1 MIENITKLLITNPN
15 VRSMGLI
22 DTNIGKFSMKN
33 IVKSM
38 DDNTKIQKKKK
49 EAFNPFAMKS
59 RG

>member
-1 MIENITKLLITNPN
+1 
-15 VRSMGLI
+15 MGLI